1 MVEVIDLTNSPP
13 PKRARGVESSKER
26 AGAGNDDEANVCIDL
41 DGEAGA
47 SRATVGENKVE
58 KARIGRVLAILPTV
72 SRDSIVI
79 ALSSCKTMT
88 DDAAVE
94 SALSALLASSSSAST
109 DEELAARLAA
119 AEQRAVLSSDRE
131 LACRLAAADQR
142 GVASSDGDLFQH
154 KSEDAGKAAPRQPG
168 GIESEKTGK
177 TEGVLEALHLR
188 LMEEAAETAHYE
200 AYICTDTVLY
210 SSVRGDKGW
219 SCGYR
224 NAQMILSHLL
234 SREDREQR
242 LPYRER
248 LNGVVPSL
256 HGLQTL
262 IEGAW
267 GMGFDVEGASQLGH
281 AVVSTKKWIGTTEVA
296 VLLRSQGIRAQ
307 IVDFSSLVAPH
318 GRQLLRWV
326 YSYFSSSRSQE
337 SKAGPSTG
345 GRVNFSRSAPLYLQH
360 QGHSRLIVGVCRS
373 HGVDEL
379 LILDPGQSSYE
390 LKASLAGQ
398 GRDWKRKVKFALD
411 SFKARQHQVALFF
424 CACSRWRSTVR

>member
-13 PKRARGVESSKER
+13 PKRARGVKSSKER
-26 AGAGNDDEANVCIDL
+26 ADADNDDEANVCIDL

-47 SRATVGENKVE
+47 PREDMVE

-72 SRDSIVI
+72 SPDSIVM

-88 DDAAVE
+88 DDDAVE
-94 SALSALLASSSSAST
+94 SALSTLLASSSSAST

-154 KSEDAGKAAPRQPG
+154 TGQKSEDAGKAAPRQPG
-168 GIESEKTGK
+168 GIESEQTGR

-188 LMEEAAETAHYE
+188 LIEEAAETVHYE

-210 SSVRGDKGW
+210 SSVRQDKGW

-256 HGLQTL
+256 YGLQTL

-267 GMGFDVEGASQLGH
+267 GMGFDVEGARQLGH

-307 IVDFSSLVAPH
+307 IIDFSSVVAPH
-318 GRQLLRWV
+318 GRELLRWV
-326 YSYFSSSRSQE
+326 YSYFSSSRSQQ

-345 GRVNFSRSAPLYLQH
+345 GRVHFSRSAPLYLQH

-379 LILDPGQSSYE
+379 LVLDPGQSSYE

-424 CACSRWRSTVR
+424 CESSRWRSTVH